1 MQENWINEKPNYF
14 QAVTILATVATFAS
28 AYPGGHGILIGG
40 GGYGGYGKFY
50 QFSEK

>member
-1 MQENWINEKPNYF
+1 MNYIYF

-40 GGYGGYGKFY
+40 GGGYGGYGKCTTWFT
-50 QFSEK
+50 QKRSEN